1 MKSKIEYLLV
11 DGYNIIHSWDHLK
24 SIALYSLSEAR
35 AKLIEILSNYQGY
48 KNIKVIIVFDAHK
61 LKGNKGTVEKSS
73 NITIVY
79 TKESQTADTYIER
92 FAAVNAKNYKVRVA
106 TSDNLEQIIIMGRG
120 AHRLSARDLELEINN
135 IKKEMNAKYI
145 ENKPVKN
152 NSLLSNLDKDTA
164 ELLEKMRYPESW

>member
-11 DGYNIIHSWDHLK
+11 DGYNIIHSWDNLK

-35 AKLIEILSNYQGY
+35 TKLLEILSNYQGY
-48 KNIKVIIVFDAHK
+48 KKIKVIIVFDAHK
-61 LKGNKGTVEKSS
+61 LKGNKGNSEEE
-73 NITIVY
+73 NGITIVY
-79 TKESQTADTYIER
+79 TKESQTADSYIER
-92 FAAVNAKNYKVRVA
+92 FAAINAKTYKVRVA

-120 AHRLSARDLELEINN
+120 AYRVSARELEIEIND
-135 IKKEMNAKYI
+135 IKKEINSKYI